1 MLDGKNGY
9 GAYLWNNTAS
19 FDENCAGG
27 KKYTHTLTNQTEGT
41 KSSLTCK
48 FIDDGGCCVTQYINY
63 TVGNVCGVVSIGDAI
78 ENKVLLYP
86 NPAKDVLQISADR
99 PVKAIIISNLF
110 GNKIVVANLDNAGGT
125 ISIGRIAD
133 GNYMV
138 IVRLENGT
146 SLSVIS

>member
-1 MLDGKNGY
+1 
-9 GAYLWNNTAS
+9 
-19 FDENCAGG
+19 
-27 KKYTHTLTNQTEGT
+27 
-41 KSSLTCK
+41 
-48 FIDDGGCCVTQYINY
+48 
-63 TVGNVCGVVSIGDAI
+63 
-78 ENKVLLYP
+78 VLLYP
-86 NPAKDVLQISADR
+86 NPAKDVSQISADR

-110 GNKIVVANLDNAGGT
+110 GNKIVVANLDNTGGT